1 MSEEQGDTMTEQV
14 IPTDEENDAVVEAA
28 ENEATPV
35 IEEVVAEAEVEAPV
49 IEASE
54 PKKEEV
60 PLVRKVAGPPTYV
73 PSESRGRVR
82 RIGNDVRVDQI
93 DYKNISLL
101 SRFLD
106 PRGRIIPRRKTR
118 VSAKVQRRVVKA
130 IKRAR
135 HLALLPYTAEHI
147 RITRKHK

>member
-1 MSEEQGDTMTEQV
+1 MAEQV
-14 IPTDEENDAVVEAA
+14 IPTNEENDVVAEAA
-28 ENEATPV
+28 ENEEAPAV
-35 IEEVVAEAEVEAPV
+35 EEAAVEAETESPAAETSVV
-49 IEASE
+49 EASE
-54 PKKEEV
+54 PKKEDV
-60 PLVRKVAGPPTYV
+60 PLVRKVAGPPIYV

-118 VSAKVQRRVVKA
+118 VSAKVQRRVVRA